1 MSHPAARDRE
11 YILHDDEFAAIR
23 SLVKAQT
30 GISLSEAKRELV
42 YSRLVRRL
50 RKLGIATFGE
60 YIELL
65 AAGQPEELEEFT
77 NAITTNLTAFFRE
90 GHHFEFLAKTVLPE
104 LEKRNAATRRI
115 RIWSAGCS
123 TGEEPYSIA
132 MTIQENA
139 AHLRGWDI
147 RILATD
153 LDSNVVAHSKRGAYR
168 EDRFE
173 KVPQARVKRW
183 FDPAADG
190 SWVAK
195 QELKSMISFNQLNLM
210 HEWPMKGQFDVIFC
224 RNVVIYFDK
233 DTQKTLFDR
242 MAERQRQ
249 DSWLIIGHSESLF
262 KVTNRYQLIG
272 KTIYKRGA

>member
-1 MSHPAARDRE
+1 MSQPVARDRE

-50 RKLGIATFGE
+50 RKLGIATFAE

-65 AAGQPEELEEFT
+65 AAGEPAELEEFT

-90 GHHFEFLAKTVLPE
+90 GHHFEFLANTVLPE

-132 MTIQENA
+132 MTILENA

-183 FDPAADG
+183 FDPAPDG
-190 SWVAK
+190 TWVAK

-242 MAERQRQ
+242 MAERQRA